1 MIKAALSLFRLIYQ
15 QDITYNVIKKTP
27 SKADLR
33 NELDKQMDE
42 FLNKGKNVAEI
53 PRGVSSRDGADKP
66 LRADTWQMDSSKGN
80 WTYLPDV
87 VDSLEKRR
95 QSKTLK
101 PDTKKIKRPKK
112 VLIYD
117 DFGEPLRWVWVD
129 E

>member
-1 MIKAALSLFRLIYQ
+1 M
-15 QDITYNVIKKTP
+15 IKKTP

-95 QSKTLK
+95 HSKTLK
-101 PDTKKIKRPKK
+101 PDANKIKRPKK
-112 VLIYD
+112 VLMYD

>member
-1 MIKAALSLFRLIYQ
+1 L
-15 QDITYNVIKKTP
+15 IKKTP

-80 WTYLPDV
+80 WTYLPEV

-95 QSKTLK
+95 QTKAVK
-101 PDTKKIKRPKK
+101 PEVKKLKRPKK
-112 VLIYD
+112 VLMYD